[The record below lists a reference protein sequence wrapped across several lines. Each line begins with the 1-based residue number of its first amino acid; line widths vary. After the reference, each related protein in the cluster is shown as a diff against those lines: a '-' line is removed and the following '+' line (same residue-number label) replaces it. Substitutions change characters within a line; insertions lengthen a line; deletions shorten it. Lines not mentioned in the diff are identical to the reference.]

1 MKQSNSLLPPLLGWI
16 LSLLQPLI
24 PAILG
29 KTAGLGFPL
38 ILDSNNHNLLLDK
51 IIVSS
56 KILISTCLTLSNQA
70 NLKCERPNQS
80 KPPSETFL
88 SAFM

>member
-1 MKQSNSLLPPLLGWI
+1 MSIGFEYYETINSLLPPLLGWI

-24 PAILG
+24 ATILG
-29 KTAGLGFPL
+29 KTSGLVFPL

-56 KILISTCLTLSNQA
+56 KILNS
-70 NLKCERPNQS
+70 
-80 KPPSETFL
+80 FL
-88 SAFM
+88 PA